1 MYISISLNVKDIII
15 ICIYGTGRCCYTNTH
30 DLTLYNRNPSLFNTH
45 FKHYSIH
52 TTVYLQI
59 TQVTST
65 ETRKLREEYTPSK
78 NKHSNYI
85 YARNK
90 TK

>member
-1 MYISISLNVKDIII
+1 MVQVDVVILTHMILPCTIEILHYLTHTS
-15 ICIYGTGRCCYTNTH
+15 NT
-30 DLTLYNRNPSLFNTH
+30 
-45 FKHYSIH
+45 IH